1 MFPDDPILFKNYDVV
16 QIKFELNTH
25 YDVITLN
32 KVYDGKDS
40 VMAILSNETHIVPC
54 KSDGTIVSLEGATT
68 DLSIYVG
75 AMNDT
80 DNWSTTVTTEGVIG
94 TLSNNNKTFT
104 VTDLLLDVG
113 YVDFLSRKE
122 TFDIIKTRSG
132 RCLIKKKE
140 NKRKQ

>member
-1 MFPDDPILFKNYDVV
+1 
-16 QIKFELNTH
+16 
-25 YDVITLN
+25 
-32 KVYDGKDS
+32 
-40 VMAILSNETHIVPC
+40 MAILSNETHIVPC

-80 DNWSTTVTTEGVIG
+80 DNWSTTVTTEGVVG

-122 TFDIIKTRSG
+122 TFDSVS
-132 RCLIKKKE
+132 
-140 NKRKQ
+140 KRFTITKSKNVVKYVNNPTSPLVNFCINSAINC